1 MKKYYLH
8 FCFFILGF
16 IIGGSIINAV
26 NGIKIEKLIF
36 EKEAYKMKSIEL
48 NEKVSKLN
56 ETLKNKPQRV
66 VTDIIVHINNAD
78 NKLTM
83 EIEKYVKR
91 KLKGLYGKEIEKI
104 DPTLIKNIFDDRILT
119 IENEKI
125 ILKVKFVVINTILE
139 IYLDIDEKI
148 PLEE

>member
-1 MKKYYLH
+1 VKKYYLH

-36 EKEAYKMKSIEL
+36 EKEAYRMKAIEL

-56 ETLKNKPQRV
+56 ESLKNKPQRV
-66 VTDIIVHINNAD
+66 VSDIIVHINNAD
-78 NKLTM
+78 NKLAI
-83 EIEKYVKR
+83 EIEKYVKE

-104 DPTLIKNIFDDRILT
+104 DPTLIKNIFDGRILT
-119 IENEKI
+119 IENKKI
-125 ILKVKFVVINTILE
+125 ILKVKFIVINTALE
-139 IYLDIDEKI
+139 IYLDTDEKI
-148 PLEE
+148 SLE